1 LKVQDKLKM
10 SGKIVFLLLVTLA
23 AEVMGRGPVGENL
36 RQFANTAKTRLSQFA
51 NTATARQPARFEYE
65 RTILDFSIKLYRS
78 LLEVLGGPTTDEN
91 VIFSP
96 ISITSVLNMIL
107 VGSNGRTE
115 KELRDALQYP
125 DYLTES
131 DTNEAYKAIITT
143 LLKGNRGVDVSMAN
157 RIFLQQDFPV
167 YEDYLN
173 KTESVFM
180 AGMEAINFT
189 RNFNARNRINDWV
202 KSATKGNIPE
212 LIRAQLSPLTKM
224 IVANAIHFKGAW
236 QFPFEKSITKNLDF
250 KIKGSEST
258 GDLETIKVPTMI
270 NVMEVPY
277 VESNKLNCAMIGLP
291 YKGTQ
296 FGLFII
302 VPDGEPLE
310 GLQELENNLTGQNLM
325 QLIRSMTP
333 MSTSIRLPRL
343 KEESSV
349 PLRQALRNISVHDL
363 FDSSRSDLTRISNRR
378 ELRLDNIIHQAEIEV
393 NEEGTEASAAT
404 AVTFTRGG
412 PSKFFVVDKPF
423 LYFIRDNLTGMPL
436 FWGRVVRPSTGLPFS
451 RS

>member
-1 LKVQDKLKM
+1 MTRTL
-10 SGKIVFLLLVTLA
+10 VFLLLVTLA
-23 AEVMGRGPVGENL
+23 ACDTKPLGEGKLKGVVENL
-36 RQFANTAKTRLSQFA
+36 RQFANAAQ
-51 NTATARQPARFEYE
+51 ARQPARFEYE
-65 RTILDFSIKLYRS
+65 RTILDFSIELYRS

-131 DTNEAYKAIITT
+131 DTNEAYRAIITT
-143 LLKGNRGVDVSMAN
+143 LLRDNRGVNVSMAN

-189 RNFNARNRINDWV
+189 RNFNAKNRINDWV
-202 KSATKGNIPE
+202 KTATKGNIPE
-212 LIRAQLSPLTKM
+212 LIKQQLSPLTKM
-224 IVANAIHFKGAW
+224 IIANAIHFKGAW
-236 QFPFEKSITKNLDF
+236 QFPFEKSITQNLDF
-250 KIKGSEST
+250 NIKKLSNRR
-258 GDLETIKVPTMI
+258 GDLDTIQVPTMI

-277 VESNKLNCAMIGLP
+277 AESNKLNCAMIGLP

-302 VPDGEPLE
+302 IPDGEPLE
-310 GLQELENNLTGQNLM
+310 GLQELETKLTGQDLM
-325 QLIRSMTP
+325 DLIRSMKP
-333 MSTSIRLPRL
+333 ISTSIRLPRL

-349 PLRQALRNISVHDL
+349 PLRQALRNMSVHDL
-363 FDSSRSDLTRISNRR
+363 FDSARSDLTRVSNRR
-378 ELRLDNIIHQAEIEV
+378 ELRLDNIIHQAKIEV
-393 NEEGTEASAAT
+393 NEQGTEASAAT

-412 PSKFFVVDKPF
+412 PAKYFVVDKPF

-436 FWGRVVRPSTGLPFS
+436 FWGRVVRPSTALPFS
-451 RS
+451 KR